1 MRGSIPAA
9 SRTANVPAL
18 PLPLRNALAE
28 LAIAAPDE
36 AAARAA
42 LVWLAGAGGAPPPV
56 AAERLAAVHLI
67 DPGGTV
73 LLAVHAPHAAAAA
86 GHAARAL
93 RAAEAARDTAA
104 ERGLDRACR
113 VAAALWNERLFFE
126 VHEVLEAVWKTAV
139 GAERQALQGVIQI
152 AVAFHHLAHGNRRGA
167 RALLAEGRGRLGSVP
182 MSVLPALDLA
192 RLLATTAP
200 WEAALGG
207 DAAPEEA
214 PPRLEL
220 AG

>member
-1 MRGSIPAA
+1 
-9 SRTANVPAL
+9 VPGL

-42 LVWLAGAGGAPPPV
+42 LVWLAGAGGTPPP
-56 AAERLAAVHLI
+56 AAAARLAAVHLI
-67 DPGGTV
+67 DPDGTA

-86 GHAARAL
+86 DHAARAL
-93 RAAEAARDTAA
+93 RAADTFAGRAA
-104 ERGLDRACR
+104 ERGLDRTCHA
-113 VAAALWNERLFFE
+113 AAALWNERLFFE
-126 VHEVLEAVWKTAV
+126 VHEVLEAVWKTAT

-167 RALLAEGRGRLGSVP
+167 RTLLVEGRGRLGSVP
-182 MSVLPALDLA
+182 LSVLPALDVA
-192 RLLATTAP
+192 RLLASTAP
-200 WEAALGG
+200 WEAALGRG
-207 DAAPEEA
+207 ASPEDA